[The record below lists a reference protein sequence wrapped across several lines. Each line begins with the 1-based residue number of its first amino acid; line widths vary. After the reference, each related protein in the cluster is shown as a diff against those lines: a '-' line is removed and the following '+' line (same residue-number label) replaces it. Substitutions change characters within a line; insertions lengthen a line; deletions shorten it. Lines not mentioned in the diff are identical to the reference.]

1 MSKDN
6 ALGVSVNREQRKALS
21 FELGR
26 HQGLLSSDLGVL
38 ISLGHLSTPGQK
50 S

>member
-6 ALGVSVNREQRKALS
+6 ALGVSVREQRKALS